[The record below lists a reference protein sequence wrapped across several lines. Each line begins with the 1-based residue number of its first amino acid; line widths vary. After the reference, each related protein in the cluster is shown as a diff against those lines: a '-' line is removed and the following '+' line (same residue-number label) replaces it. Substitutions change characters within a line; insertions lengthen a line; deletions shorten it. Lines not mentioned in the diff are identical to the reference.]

1 MRYWHDA
8 VSITNKIVSS
18 NPAHG
23 EVYSVQHYV
32 IKFVSHLW
40 QVGGFLRFFFTNKTD
55 HHEITEI
62 LLKKALN
69 TIIIPYYPWIPR
81 LIFSIT
87 IIPFWASFNNNWIY
101 YSFWS
106 FTIKLW
112 SPPTFSII
120 NNIPTF
126 SIINNLMYTGLS
138 IKGGTRYFYL
148 PKMVFGASWF

>member
-1 MRYWHDA
+1 MLWARTQFRWGVLDTTLCDKVCQWLA
-8 VSITNKIVSS
+8 TGRWFSPGSSVSS
-18 NPAHG
+18 
-23 EVYSVQHYV
+23 S
-32 IKFVSHLW
+32 I
-40 QVGGFLRFFFTNKTD
+40 KTD

>member
-1 MRYWHDA
+1 MLWVRTQFRWGVLDTTLCDKVCQWLA
-8 VSITNKIVSS
+8 TGRWFSPGSSVSS
-18 NPAHG
+18 
-23 EVYSVQHYV
+23 S
-32 IKFVSHLW
+32 I
-40 QVGGFLRFFFTNKTD
+40 KTD

-148 PKMVFGASWF
+148 PKTVFGASWF

>member
-1 MRYWHDA
+1 MLWVRTQFRWGVLDTTLCDKVCQWLA
-8 VSITNKIVSS
+8 TGRWFSPGSSVSFSI
-18 NPAHG
+18 
-23 EVYSVQHYV
+23 
-32 IKFVSHLW
+32 
-40 QVGGFLRFFFTNKTD
+40 KTD

-126 SIINNLMYTGLS
+126 SNINNLMYTGLS

>member
-1 MRYWHDA
+1 MLWVRTQFRWGVLDTTLCDKVCQWLA
-8 VSITNKIVSS
+8 TGRWFSPGSSVSS
-18 NPAHG
+18 
-23 EVYSVQHYV
+23 S
-32 IKFVSHLW
+32 I
-40 QVGGFLRFFFTNKTD
+40 KTD

-126 SIINNLMYTGLS
+126 SNINNLMYTGLS

>member
-1 MRYWHDA
+1 MLWVRTQFRWGVLDTTLCDKVCQWLA
-8 VSITNKIVSS
+8 TGRWFSPGSSVSS
-18 NPAHG
+18 
-23 EVYSVQHYV
+23 S
-32 IKFVSHLW
+32 I
-40 QVGGFLRFFFTNKTD
+40 KTD